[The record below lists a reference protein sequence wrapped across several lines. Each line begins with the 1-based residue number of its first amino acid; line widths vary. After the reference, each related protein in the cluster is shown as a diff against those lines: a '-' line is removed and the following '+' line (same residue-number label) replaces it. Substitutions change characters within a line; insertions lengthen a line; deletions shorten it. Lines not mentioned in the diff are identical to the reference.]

1 MKAFIIKFLMRFLGI
16 KCAVAGI
23 IKKENKIL
31 LTKRSE
37 KIVEGGK
44 WCLPGGGI
52 KKWENAE
59 EAMRREMKEET
70 GIIFKNP
77 TFVGFGQDQQF
88 HVKAQKET
96 SRLIMFFHVKT
107 NQEPKLDP
115 EEAEE
120 HKWVTLDYLKKLKKK
135 EGALTDLFNRNPNF
149 SL

>member
-1 MKAFIIKFLMRFLGI
+1 MERAQLRGHQVICSAFIEKNGKFLMVMCPRF
-16 KCAVAGI
+16 KVW
-23 IKKENKIL
+23 
-31 LTKRSE
+31 R
-37 KIVEGGK
+37 V
-44 WCLPGGGI
+44 PGGRTEHGEKLEDTLI
-52 KKWENAE
+52 
-59 EAMRREMKEET
+59 REMKEET